1 MTFSIDING
10 LWLVGQAGI
19 VLEIVGA
26 LYILLGSLLTH
37 RRIRR
42 VFQGLNGLRELPR
55 LVVTMQHQ
63 TRTDIIGFI
72 LLASGLTMQFIGG
85 FATW

>member
-1 MTFSIDING
+1 MTFSIDGNE
-10 LWLVGQAGI
+10 LWFVGQAGI

-26 LYILLGSLLTH
+26 LYILLGSLMTH

-85 FATW
+85 FATA